1 MFIGHKYYH
10 NIYGDKMTNPLSQ
23 YFRQPSIY
31 IKLPSQGQNYPQGSL
46 IIPQNGELPVYPMT
60 AIDEITYRTPDALFN
75 GQATVNVIQS
85 CIPNIKDAWAVPSID
100 LDTILIAIRIASYGH
115 DMEFATTCPK
125 CQNTSERTIDL
136 RSMLDVLRAPDY
148 TVNIRY
154 NDLEIYFRPLSYKNL
169 NENSQLQFEQQK
181 LLQVIPDSTIS
192 EADKMDA
199 LTKAFKQ
206 LTEITIRSLSIS
218 ITTIK
223 TPQALVTEQP
233 YIEEFLK
240 NCDRELFNQIR
251 DHVLKLREQSELQP
265 LKLKCETCENEYEQA
280 LTLDMTSF
288 FAPAS

>member
-1 MFIGHKYYH
+1 
-10 NIYGDKMTNPLSQ
+10 MTNPLSQ

-31 IKLPSQGQNYPQGSL
+31 IKLPSQGQNYPAGSL
-46 IIPQNGELPVYPMT
+46 DMPVNGELPVYPMT

-115 DMEFATTCPK
+115 DMEFGTTCPA
-125 CQNTSERTIDL
+125 CEDTSERTVDL
-136 RSMLDVLRAPDY
+136 RTMLDALRAPDY
-148 TVNIRY
+148 TAHITHG
-154 NDLEIYFRPLSYKNL
+154 DLEIYFRPLNYKNL
-169 NENSQLQFEQQK
+169 NDNSQLQFEQQK
-181 LLQVIPDSTIS
+181 LLQIIPDSTVS
-192 EADKMDA
+192 EEDKMTA

-206 LTEITIRSLSIS
+206 LTEITVQSLTLSI
-218 ITTIK
+218 TAIK
-223 TPQALVTEQP
+223 TPSALVTEHS
-233 YIEEFLK
+233 YIEDFLK

-251 DHVLKLREQSELQP
+251 DHVLKLREFSELQP
-265 LKLKCETCENEYEQA
+265 LKLTCTACNHNYEQS